1 MGAQTERAGL
11 VPSLSNQ
18 VLFAAQ
24 LISQLA
30 NYWARRKQLH
40 CAVGEVCPSASD
52 EVLGHTNTRKEE
64 VERRGKMHAQVCT
77 NNATDQGASVATQ
90 LLR

>member
-11 VPSLSNQ
+11 VPSLSNR
-18 VLFAAQ
+18 VLFVAQ

-30 NYWARRKQLH
+30 NYWARRKRLH
-40 CAVGEVCPSASD
+40 CAVGEVCPSASN
-52 EVLGHTNTRKEE
+52 EVLGHTRKEDA
-64 VERRGKMHAQVCT
+64 ERRGTNART
-77 NNATDQGASVATQ
+77 NNPTGQEASVATQ